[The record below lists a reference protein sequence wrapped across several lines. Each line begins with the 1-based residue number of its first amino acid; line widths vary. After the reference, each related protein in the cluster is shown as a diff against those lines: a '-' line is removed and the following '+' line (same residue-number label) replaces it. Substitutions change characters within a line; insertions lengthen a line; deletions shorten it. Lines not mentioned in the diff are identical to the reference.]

1 MTTISSPP
9 PGVAALARHPVI
21 RVLAAAMLV
30 NTLGNGLFMTTS
42 ALLFTRAVGMSPSQ
56 VGVALALGGV
66 FGIAAGVPMG
76 RVADRFGARPT
87 VVALLGAEGV
97 LILGYTQVRSFWTAV
112 PLICGVTFLDRGAS
126 AVRNALVAHALPA
139 ELRMPGRAFL
149 RMMTNTG
156 VGVGAALAS
165 LALVADTPAAYRTI
179 VVLDAVTF
187 VGAALLLTR
196 VPAVR
201 PARDAASGGA
211 GFGALADV
219 PYLVITVLGG
229 VLVLQQG
236 ILEVGVPLWVTR
248 ETHAPRLL
256 VSACLVLNTALVIA
270 LQVRMSRG
278 VEDPRVAARACLRAG
293 TLMAVGCLLFGLAK
307 GPEPWT
313 ASLLILAALVVQTV
327 GEVLCAAGTWA
338 LSYELADERAHGVYQ
353 GVFNSG
359 FAAGV
364 LLGPLVVTQ
373 TALRH
378 GMGGWAVFG
387 AVFLVA
393 AVAFVPA
400 ARWAAAHR
408 PFPVPAPA
416 PAPEPG
422 RAR

>member
-1 MTTISSPP
+1 MTTTSPGSP
-9 PGVAALARHPVI
+9 SMASLARHPVI
-21 RVLAAAMLV
+21 RVLSVAMLV

-42 ALLFTRAVGMSPSQ
+42 ALLFTRAVGMSPAQ
-56 VGVALALGGV
+56 VGFALALGGV

-76 RVADRFGARPT
+76 RVADRFGSRPT

-97 LILGYTQVRSFWTAV
+97 LILGYTQVHSFWAAV

-149 RMMTNTG
+149 RMMTNAG

-165 LALVADTPAAYRTI
+165 LALVVDTPFAYRTI

-196 VPAVR
+196 VPGER
-201 PARDAASGGA
+201 PAKGAAASGGRA
-211 GFGALADV
+211 FGALTDV
-219 PYLVITVLGG
+219 PYLVITLLSG

-236 ILEVGVPLWVTR
+236 IMEVGIPLWVTR
-248 ETHAPRLL
+248 DTHAPRLL
-256 VSACLVLNTALVIA
+256 VSACLVLNTAMVIA
-270 LQVRMSRG
+270 LQVRLTRG
-278 VEDPRVAARACLRAG
+278 AEDPARAARICLRAG

-307 GPEPWT
+307 GPDAWT
-313 ASLLILAALVVQTV
+313 ASILVLAALALQTV

-373 TALRH
+373 TALRF
-378 GMGGWAVFG
+378 GMTGWLVFG

-393 AVAFVPA
+393 AFAFIPA
-400 ARWAAAHR
+400 TRWAAANR
-408 PFPVPAPA
+408 PSWEPVPREQEVTA
-416 PAPEPG
+416 
-422 RAR
+422 

>member
-1 MTTISSPP
+1 MTTSSPRP
-9 PGVAALARHPVI
+9 PSMGGLARHPVI
-21 RVLAAAMLV
+21 RVLSAAMLV

-66 FGIAAGVPMG
+66 FGIVAGVPMG
-76 RVADRFGARPT
+76 RLADRFGARPT
-87 VVALLGAEGV
+87 VVALLGLEGV
-97 LILGYTQVRSFWTAV
+97 LILGYTQVHSFWAAV
-112 PLICGVTFLDRGAS
+112 PLICAVTFLDRGAS

-149 RMMTNTG
+149 RMMTNAG

-165 LALVADTPAAYRTI
+165 LALVVDTPSAYRTV

-187 VGAALLLTR
+187 VLAALLLLK
-196 VPAVR
+196 VPGAR
-201 PARDAASGGA
+201 PSREAAASRG
-211 GFGALADV
+211 GFGALTDV
-219 PYLVITVLGG
+219 PYLVITVLAG

-256 VSACLVLNTALVIA
+256 VSVCLVLNTAMVIA
-270 LQVRMSRG
+270 LQVRLTRG
-278 VEDPRVAARACLRAG
+278 VEDTARAARACLRAG
-293 TLMAVGCLLFGLAK
+293 TLMAVGCVLFGLAK
-307 GPEPWT
+307 GPDPWT
-313 ASLLILAALVVQTV
+313 ASILVLGALALQTI

-373 TALRH
+373 TALRY
-378 GMGGWAVFG
+378 GMTGWLIFG
-387 AVFLVA
+387 AVFLA
-393 AVAFVPA
+393 AGAVLVPVT
-400 ARWAAAHR
+400 RWAAANR
-408 PFPVPAPA
+408 PAWEDAPQKQQA
-416 PAPEPG
+416 VA
-422 RAR
+422 